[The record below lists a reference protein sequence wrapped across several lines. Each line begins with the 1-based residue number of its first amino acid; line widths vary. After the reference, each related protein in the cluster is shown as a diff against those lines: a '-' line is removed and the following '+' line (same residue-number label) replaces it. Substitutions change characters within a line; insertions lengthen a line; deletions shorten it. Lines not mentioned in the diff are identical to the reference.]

1 MQLLLLRGGGWRGG
15 ERIAVRTILACTAVP
30 VTVGAVT

>member
-15 ERIAVRTILACTAVP
+15 ETSAVRTTLACTAVP
-30 VTVGAVT
+30 VTAGAVK